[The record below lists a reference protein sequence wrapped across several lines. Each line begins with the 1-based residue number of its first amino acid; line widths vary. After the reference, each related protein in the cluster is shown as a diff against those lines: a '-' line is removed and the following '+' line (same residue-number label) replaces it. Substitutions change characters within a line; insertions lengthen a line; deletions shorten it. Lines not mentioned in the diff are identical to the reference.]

1 MNNKLDKLVTRLAKL
16 NISVELGLNYP
27 WVYLDKVNNKRVTE
41 LYSGNPGFTICYLNG
56 KEFLSLKLMFKI
68 IRKYK

>member
-1 MNNKLDKLVTRLAKL
+1 MNHKLDKLVTRLAKL

-41 LYSGNPGFTICYLNG
+41 LYSGNHGFTICYLNG
-56 KEFLSLKLMFKI
+56 KEFLNLKLMFKI